1 MKRSEMI
8 HLGANVLDNKLD
20 SMDNYELVDAILS
33 EFENAGIK
41 APGIVVESKY
51 PNRNWGIG
59 CTMRCDC
66 EWCNPR
72 FTIHEWEFEDEN

>member
-1 MKRSEMI
+1 
-8 HLGANVLDNKLD
+8 
-20 SMDNYELVDAILS
+20 
-33 EFENAGIK
+33 FENAGIK